1 MPRSLGPCTPDRG
14 SLQLEDLYQEES
26 LKRKK
31 RNMQSVTLEYMY
43 HNKLHLVGEVG
54 DYARVFVHRSST
66 KLKVDQQ
73 SIQLVVI
80 TKSVTLACL
89 RQAAMSSAR

>member
-1 MPRSLGPCTPDRG
+1 
-14 SLQLEDLYQEES
+14 
-26 LKRKK
+26 
-31 RNMQSVTLEYMY
+31 MQSVTLEYIY
-43 HNKLHLVGEVG
+43 HNKLHLVG

-73 SIQLVVI
+73 SIRLVVI